1 MNKILTLPL
10 LLILG
15 CMAQPVLAAT
25 IALQGTGLSQSDF
38 RALSEDLGS
47 ALSYKAVTPAAPL
60 GVTGFDVGVEVTSTS
75 MSQSATAWNKATGDT
90 ISNLYIPKLHI
101 AKGLPFGFDVA
112 AFISEVPA
120 AGIKLVGAELRYAI
134 MEGGIA
140 LPAIG
145 IRGAYTKLSGV
156 DLLAFDTR
164 SVDVSISKGFAF
176 FTPYAGV
183 GEVWTNSTPDAITG
197 LTAESF
203 SQNKVFYG
211 ANLNLG
217 LVNFALEGDKTGNA
231 QSVSAKIGFRF

>member
-1 MNKILTLPL
+1 
-10 LLILG
+10 
-15 CMAQPVLAAT
+15 MAQPVLAAT

-164 SVDVSISKGFAF
+164 SVDISISKGFAF